1 MPPQAVGMW
10 CELWVWLWEAL
21 KEGRGMEIPRRDSVG
36 DPLVLCL
43 WLCVF
48 VVLSLSLI
56 LSFLYFCQQKES
68 ERRGK
73 VKERI
78 FFWLKRIERSSK
90 CEIKRQKSAPLT
102 YIKICL
108 KTDPES
114 TTWTHTHTHTHTHT
128 RTHTHMQMRPKPRPR
143 TDTHSSRSI
152 YLSIYLFLY
161 IGGFKTNT
169 TIRSNYCYDKKC

>member
-1 MPPQAVGMW
+1 MLWLSRGLWVMRCGLPPQAVGMW
-10 CELWVWLWEAL
+10 CELWVWLWEVL
-21 KEGRGMEIPRRDSVG
+21 KEGRGMEIPSRDSVG

-48 VVLSLSLI
+48 IVLSLSLI

-114 TTWTHTHTHTHTHT
+114 TIWTHTHTRARAHTHANEAQATAKDRYT
-128 RTHTHMQMRPKPRPR
+128 FQQIYLY
-143 TDTHSSRSI
+143 I
-152 YLSIYLFLY
+152 YLSICFIYRWF
-161 IGGFKTNT
+161 
-169 TIRSNYCYDKKC
+169 